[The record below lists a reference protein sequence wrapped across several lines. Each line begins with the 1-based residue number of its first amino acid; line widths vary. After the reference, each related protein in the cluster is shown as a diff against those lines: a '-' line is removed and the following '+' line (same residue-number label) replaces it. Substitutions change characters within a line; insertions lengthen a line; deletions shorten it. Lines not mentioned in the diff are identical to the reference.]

1 MGSLGPKISE
11 RNELRD
17 CLTGMFY
24 LNVLVM
30 RFTAK
35 RGMMYDILALIS
47 DRSLLRMASSVCWH
61 GREDR

>member
-11 RNELRD
+11 RNELQE

-30 RFTAK
+30 RFTAE
-35 RGMMYDILALIS
+35 RGMMHDILALIS

-61 GREDR
+61 GQEDR